1 MKTLTFEQ
9 RVFRRWL
16 TSILLGALGFFISE
30 GLTTLIIVFVVFVAI
45 PLSADAQKI
54 ILTCWMVLIGV
65 NYFFAWGFRG
75 IQKENVDTTI
85 KYMGPLQRKVIIA
98 QLQEEEKGNGTEKE
112 KRP

>member
-16 TSILLGALGFFISE
+16 ASILFGALGFLISE
-30 GLTTLIIVFVVFVAI
+30 GLTTLIVMFVVFVAI

-54 ILTCWMVLIGV
+54 ILTCWTVLIGV

-75 IQKENVDTTI
+75 IQKESVDTVI
-85 KYMGPLQRKVIIA
+85 KFMGPLQRKVIIA
-98 QLQEEEKGNGTEKE
+98 QLQEEEKNGKGGEEK
-112 KRP
+112 K